1 MLAETSFTINRASS
15 DNSAPR
21 PALRRY
27 NAAHRTWWGNPMR
40 PLLSILILIVCPA
53 AMAQDISPG
62 QWELNVQTQ
71 AGGSEHSQVLKQCL
85 TEADAR
91 DPGKLL
97 VGSGSAAMGCALSDQ
112 RRSSGHID
120 FSVSCGAPAAIGG
133 RGSVDFTPTTIDGA
147 ISLEFRG
154 SNAMPGGFSSRL
166 TGRRVG
172 SC

>member
-1 MLAETSFTINRASS
+1 
-15 DNSAPR
+15 
-21 PALRRY
+21 
-27 NAAHRTWWGNPMR
+27 MR
-40 PLLSILILIVCPA
+40 VIVCALIALICPVA
-53 AMAQDISPG
+53 AMAQDINPG
-62 QWELNVQTQ
+62 QWELNIKTQ

-91 DPGKLL
+91 NPDKLL
-97 VGSGSAAMGCALSDQ
+97 VGSSGAAMGCALSDQ
-112 RRSSGHID
+112 RRTTGHID
-120 FSVSCGAPAAIGG
+120 FSVACGAPAAIGG
-133 RGSVDFTPTTIDGA
+133 QGSVDFTPTTIDGS